1 MRPMPGRSRLKL
13 VGSRDSA
20 TAQSVTSAPTIPT
33 GTLIQ
38 KTADQSTRSTR
49 TPPSTGP
56 MASASA
62 EMPAQMPIAVPSSL
76 RGKAATMIDSVSG
89 FISAPA
95 DPLAGA
101 ERDQPLDRRR
111 QRARDGHRRED
122 READQEHPLAPEAVA
137 QLAAEHDQHG
147 EREHV
152 GVDRPLERRRR
163 RRRAAR
169 WIDGSATLTIVL
181 SSMIRKRPKHIAA
194 SVSHLCPWARDVIA
208 PPRRSGDRTDPT
220 APGSAPGS
228 RRWARAAAARGR
240 PRWRT

>member
-38 KTADQSTRSTR
+38 KTADQLTRSTR

-89 FISAPA
+89 FISAPPTPWPARNATSHSAVGASAQAA
-95 DPLAGA
+95 DMPVKI
-101 ERDQPLDRRR
+101 
-111 QRARDGHRRED
+111 ARPTRNIR
-122 READQEHPLAPEAVA
+122 L
-137 QLAAEHDQHG
+137 
-147 EREHV
+147 
-152 GVDRPLERRRR
+152 RPKRSPSLPP
-163 RRRAAR
+163 
-169 WIDGSATLTIVL
+169 
-181 SSMIRKRPKHIAA
+181 SMISTANA
-194 SVSHLCPWARDVIA
+194 S
-208 PPRRSGDRTDPT
+208 T
-220 APGSAPGS
+220 
-228 RRWARAAAARGR
+228 
-240 PRWRT
+240 